1 MKVVKQVLLYAY
13 TVEYVDQREPKPR
26 TLRRE
31 TIVLD
36 RERVHALDLLGVTVP
51 DWIVQQ
57 YAKQGFTVTTSNI
70 QKAARRV
77 ASVDTAA
84 LWAMTEQQTPDSQ
97 TAADTAPAGSMGT
110 DEQGQTQTAGSI
122 ANAAAPEQTGTGG
135 QENEI

>member
-1 MKVVKQVLLYAY
+1 MKVVKQILLYAY

-26 TLRRE
+26 TLHRE
-31 TIVLD
+31 TVVLD

-51 DWIVQQ
+51 DWIMQQ

-84 LWAMTEQQTPDSQ
+84 LWAMAAQQTPNSQ
-97 TAADTAPAGSMGT
+97 TAADTAPAGSMVTG
-110 DEQGQTQTAGSI
+110 EQGHHQTAGGM
-122 ANAAAPEQTGTGG
+122 ADTAAPEQTGTGG
-135 QENEI
+135 QENEV

>member
-51 DWIVQQ
+51 DWIMQQ

-77 ASVDTAA
+77 ASVDTAE
-84 LWAMTEQQTPDSQ
+84 LWALAAQQTPDSHS
-97 TAADTAPAGSMGT
+97 T
-110 DEQGQTQTAGSI
+110 
-122 ANAAAPEQTGTGG
+122 
-135 QENEI
+135 

>member
-70 QKAARRV
+70 QKAARRAV
-77 ASVDTAA
+77 GVDTAV
-84 LWAMTEQQTPDSQ
+84 LWAMAEQQPPASQ
-97 TAADTAPAGSMGT
+97 TAADAAPAGAMCTG
-110 DEQGQTQTAGSI
+110 EYGQIQAVDSV
-122 ANAAAPEQTGTGG
+122 ADAAAPEQMGNGV
-135 QENEI
+135 QENED

>member
-26 TLRRE
+26 TLHRE
-31 TIVLD
+31 TVVLD

-51 DWIVQQ
+51 DWIMQQ

-77 ASVDTAA
+77 VSVDTAA
-84 LWAMTEQQTPDSQ
+84 LWAMAAQQTPDSQ

-110 DEQGQTQTAGSI
+110 DEQGQAQTAASM

-135 QENEI
+135 KENEV

>member
-51 DWIVQQ
+51 DWIVQNM
-57 YAKQGFTVTTSNI
+57 AKLLI
-70 QKAARRV
+70 RR
-77 ASVDTAA
+77 
-84 LWAMTEQQTPDSQ
+84 SQ
-97 TAADTAPAGSMGT
+97 VW
-110 DEQGQTQTAGSI
+110 I
-122 ANAAAPEQTGTGG
+122 NG
-135 QENEI
+135 QED